1 MFFFLLLVIFSGI
14 MAWVN
19 DVWMLLYVTDI
30 LSSCLWPCQKD
41 GLVFA
46 TCGLSCQKD
55 CVWNWHPS
63 QQNEQCGRILLP
75 ASTLCLPLF
84 SEDSSCQVCFVMAF
98 LKKKKKKDMWSS
110 SHLAASVVL
119 SGVKTKEL
127 FLNYSPLHKKA
138 NAEVVFLWT
147 LFFSKE
153 KQTRLD
159 MTLWIESKGLFL
171 ISVRFLD
178 PRFLYMTFP
187 PSLFLL
193 SFIFSLMT
201 VTLLFL

>member
-1 MFFFLLLVIFSGI
+1 MSERRVGVCHLWAQLPKGLCVELTPLTTERTMRQNLVARLYTMSAAIFRRQQLSG
-14 MAWVN
+14 
-19 DVWMLLYVTDI
+19 LF
-30 LSSCLWPCQKD
+30 CH
-41 GLVFA
+41 
-46 TCGLSCQKD
+46 GLS
-55 CVWNWHPS
+55 
-63 QQNEQCGRILLP
+63 E
-75 ASTLCLPLF
+75 
-84 SEDSSCQVCFVMAF
+84 
-98 LKKKKKKDMWSS
+98 KKKKDMWSS